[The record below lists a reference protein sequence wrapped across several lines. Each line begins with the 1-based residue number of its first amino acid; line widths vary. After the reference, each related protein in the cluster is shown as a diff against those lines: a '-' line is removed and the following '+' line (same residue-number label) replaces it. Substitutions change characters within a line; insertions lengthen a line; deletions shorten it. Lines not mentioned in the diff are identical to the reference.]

1 MADKIKESKD
11 ISALIET
18 LVPEFV
24 TADYPKM
31 KIFIE
36 KYYEFM
42 ESHQVY
48 FEGIA
53 FNEYKLVQE
62 GEDDASLEPDYWI
75 FEDEIN
81 SKLMPNGDP
90 NEFYD
95 DRVLDGGIVNHRI
108 QLESDRDTSK
118 DDQLQFQIGELVY
131 GNTTDAEAVVTG
143 ISGNTIAWIKP
154 TTQTNFIYGEELTGV
169 SSRAWTTFANGVT
182 AGIFSEGSIEGF
194 RTRGPIAATKEL
206 KAFQDID
213 TTVEGLID
221 SSWKKEFYTHVPK
234 QAETDRRKLLKQM
247 KEVYRSKG
255 GEASYDWLFRAI
267 FDSQDI
273 DYYYPKNDMMRLS
286 DGKWTKDKT
295 VKILTDTANNAHLF
309 EGKEIRGH
317 TSNATAIVEQ
327 TVTKTVG
334 MTQITELFLSNI
346 IEGTGGDGIT
356 GLFRKYEGVETPPDA
371 NNQTALG
378 FCSGIISD
386 VTIQYGG
393 SNYEIGDRIQFVSG
407 GGAEARGEVTALVD
421 DILKGFRITDAGDGY
436 CVGDK
441 LDFIDG
447 GTGGEGAAATVGTII
462 PTGKLLKNSNII
474 KDVEQFAINS
484 NNVNKPLFANSS
496 HTFTAEIKDESGAVW
511 DAAGAFFTSQFFN
524 VGDLIKRQ
532 KRIDSTEVYPE
543 GPGKGITLTQSGTTV
558 TLSSPLEHDEVLAI
572 IGGKLTYANGNNTI
586 IAAQGNTTTLYTKD
600 AHTIGSGQNFNIY
613 YGDEDPWAPSATV
626 VAANS
631 DILVYTLNSVHV
643 DDLGKQTITNF
654 SNNDTLILYDT
665 SKGVLG
671 DPLNANSS
679 DAAFTHTGFVFDV
692 GNTPESVSGWS
703 VTLGDAFAIGGGY
716 PVNQTNTTYNVSPI
730 LTYTEHDFGSIN
742 SLAITDGGS
751 GYQRLP
757 IITVAN
763 TFLTSIGNSREHTGD
778 PNSILNVNLHS
789 YSTGTITQ
797 IGQQVTLSGGY
808 FPTGTITTAN
818 GVGSSENNLLHI
830 TYANGV
836 QNYITNVSSNTIV
849 TVADTPDSDIS
860 TPEAYTLTYMATANT
875 FAAHDL
881 IYNDDYSARARVL
894 DFIDEPAVNTFPRS
908 IGKSYEGSYVERP
921 GQTNYMRRN
930 ILHGNTSLRVDM
942 LSTQE
947 FSGEL
952 SFISAEGPPDAYG
965 DPHRIVF
972 EDLSAIFPEDS
983 VTFMHTED
991 EDIIIAEDG
1000 SYIFAEDNG
1009 SDRITAFDGL
1019 STITYSTGTIT
1030 QSGNVITAVDGT
1042 TIFPNEI
1049 PYSTF
1054 SYANSLTT
1062 TVVAHTNSSSII
1074 VDSSRTISTA
1084 ETFSINYHPAAYH
1097 GETIGITAV
1106 SHQAN
1111 LTVTVTETGHTK
1123 INSDKVKIE
1132 GSTNLIFNGIFD
1144 VLPVDSNTY
1153 NYMLAEETSLQPA
1166 GALTSKLV
1174 KTSYLDTA
1182 NAAMIDTSLKGN
1194 NAVVEVSSVAA
1205 GSIKAI
1211 DITNVGA
1218 GYSSSPRVL
1227 ATDGDNNAQ
1236 ITAVVGAFAQ
1246 YPGKYRGTQGR
1257 LNDAPKIQDSR
1268 YYQSFS
1274 YVLKAPIDTTK
1285 YRAHVDRLV
1294 HPAGM
1299 KMFGELAIYLKASA
1313 ELFTSGFHAGSGNR
1327 QGPGKPSDVDDYDD
1341 SGYELGRPLYEQ
1353 LHTRRYHPIIIIN
1366 QPPNLPAQIT
1376 TYRQPEIEV
1385 YTHDTPYHAMDGRI
1399 VHRGNVNLIREDFR
1413 DVESMVRA
1421 SGTQLSF
1428 ILNAV
1433 GSNNDQF
1440 EVGEEVFQG
1449 TSWFTRI
1456 RKAEVAGYNH
1466 ATLTLTLI
1474 NMDPVG
1480 DFDLNMDI
1488 RGYISGAEYPILEE
1502 TTRPMGDITEIAHSM
1517 EIGDEVQITRADGA
1531 TADFWNGSYIIQ
1543 TIPDANTYQVFLS
1556 RYGKDGDP
1564 YGDPGEGAQ
1573 ATAQTAYGGAYLK
1586 VETKAVANVWRMSA
1600 QDYGSPFHGDI
1611 LHEDDVIDGVTYNWK
1626 TLLEEGDTYLLPM
1639 VEFPEAE
1646 SGTVTI
1652 DMSFSSDLM
1661 LEDHINPDTGNHE
1674 DGYVLAENHG
1684 TMGTGPQRYISL
1696 EDDTEGIQWSHERG
1710 HLGHET
1716 MSIPYMETTEVITVY
1731 ENFGDNLRLEDGSH
1745 FIEEGDETSRPLSRF
1760 MIEGSLPGHRST
1772 EAEQVLRPV
1781 GEIEFV
1787 KDWTD
1792 PVTGAVGFI
1801 YGGNNELS
1809 SGWAPAAALGVE
1821 TGPFIYEDG
1830 SEMGLEEG
1838 GTLQTSPP
1846 GEPEEGSLREYE
1858 FDLYENIGDN
1868 LRLEDDSHMI
1878 AEGDETTNVLSRF
1891 LISETS
1897 EKHFKTP
1904 VGEIEFDLYENA
1916 GQSLR
1921 LEDGSHLIEEGD
1933 PTTDLARFR
1942 TEDGIHVKDNF
1953 GEIEFQLANANTQP
1967 SLSQHEEQVE
1977 VHLVADRTYFNWH
1990 IVTED
1995 DDHIINEVIT
2005 EQWDQGTKF
2014 ALENNYLST
2023 FQYPGTEHVIDKSGI
2038 YSDNP
2043 MRVHQLLQFQG
2054 QIVGGP
2060 WMTRQVGSQIF
2071 GCQVGRARGSRQ
2083 KYQDGVNHTGDP
2095 FYRGDLGKFGEDRTL
2110 DGDAYRQNYGEAG
2123 SIPSGPGL
2131 NMNHPGRIGL
2141 FNQYWEL
2148 MSIHHPIMLTGPA
2161 WWKKFEMTT
2170 TTITSTPVITHWS
2183 PTANSQ
2189 VEQFFSEVTNRKPPG
2204 RKVQDGFFELEA
2216 LTDVGG
2222 GYFVL
2227 EEFRSSN
2234 DGRTGRILTDYE
2246 ISVKG
2251 ASTSS
2256 TTFNQPTGQ
2265 ISMAAGGTTVN
2276 GTDTLFQSQLS
2287 SGDIIQTFSENVI
2300 VEDDEGIVMESD
2312 ERIEHEDVTIEGLV
2326 QYADSGELAFH
2337 WNTPMERIRWY
2348 IATEETYGHWGNYY
2362 PGTGYDQETKE
2373 DTPGSYYLCGEES
2386 IYEQEIGLE
2395 INTPHDSS
2403 GEANK
2408 VIASESTWE
2417 QQNLLLEDGWKLLL
2431 TNQAEFRVE
2440 SVTNDTTATVTRGSI
2455 DGTGSVP
2462 FWRQSTEIERSASIS
2477 GLHY

>member
-671 DPLNANSS
+671 DALNANSS
-679 DAAFTHTGFVFDV
+679 DAAFTHTGFVFDIA
-692 GNTPESVSGWS
+692 NTPESVSGWS

-716 PVNQTNTTYNVSPI
+716 VQNQINTDWDVSPI

-742 SLAITDGGS
+742 TLAITDGGS

-763 TFLTSIGNSREHTGD
+763 TLLTSIGNSREHTGD
-778 PNSILNVNLHS
+778 LNSILNVNLHS

-797 IGQQVTLSGGY
+797 IGTQVTLSGGY
-808 FPTGTITTAN
+808 FPTGTITSAN
-818 GVGSSENNLLHI
+818 GVGTSENNLLHI

-836 QNYITNVSSNTIV
+836 QNYITNVTSNTIV
-849 TVADTPDSDIS
+849 TTADTPEYDIS
-860 TPEAYTLTYMATANT
+860 SPESYTLTYMATANT

-930 ILHGNTSLRVDM
+930 ILNGNTSLRVDM
-942 LSTQE
+942 LTTQE

-965 DPHRIVF
+965 NPHRIVL
-972 EDLSAIFPEDS
+972 EDLSGIYPEDS

-991 EDIIIAEDG
+991 EDIIINEDG

-1030 QSGNVITAVDGT
+1030 QSGNVITGT
-1042 TIFPNEI
+1042 ATIFPNEI
-1049 PYSTF
+1049 PYGTLA
-1054 SYANSLTT
+1054 YANSLTT
-1062 TVVAHTNSSSII
+1062 TVVSHTNSSSII
-1074 VDSSRTISTA
+1074 VDSSRTISTD
-1084 ETFSINYHPAAYH
+1084 ETFSINYNPASYH
-1097 GETIGITAV
+1097 GETIGISAV

-1111 LTVTVTETGHTK
+1111 LTVTVTEIGHTK
-1123 INSDKVKIE
+1123 TNSDRVKIE
-1132 GSTNLIFNGIFD
+1132 GSSQDIFNGIFC
-1144 VLPVDSNTY
+1144 P
-1153 NYMLAEETSLQPA
+1153 
-1166 GALTSKLV
+1166 
-1174 KTSYLDTA
+1174 
-1182 NAAMIDTSLKGN
+1182 
-1194 NAVVEVSSVAA
+1194 
-1205 GSIKAI
+1205 
-1211 DITNVGA
+1211 
-1218 GYSSSPRVL
+1218 
-1227 ATDGDNNAQ
+1227 
-1236 ITAVVGAFAQ
+1236 
-1246 YPGKYRGTQGR
+1246 
-1257 LNDAPKIQDSR
+1257 
-1268 YYQSFS
+1268 
-1274 YVLKAPIDTTK
+1274 
-1285 YRAHVDRLV
+1285 
-1294 HPAGM
+1294 
-1299 KMFGELAIYLKASA
+1299 
-1313 ELFTSGFHAGSGNR
+1313 
-1327 QGPGKPSDVDDYDD
+1327 
-1341 SGYELGRPLYEQ
+1341 
-1353 LHTRRYHPIIIIN
+1353 
-1366 QPPNLPAQIT
+1366 
-1376 TYRQPEIEV
+1376 
-1385 YTHDTPYHAMDGRI
+1385 
-1399 VHRGNVNLIREDFR
+1399 
-1413 DVESMVRA
+1413 
-1421 SGTQLSF
+1421 
-1428 ILNAV
+1428 
-1433 GSNNDQF
+1433 
-1440 EVGEEVFQG
+1440 
-1449 TSWFTRI
+1449 
-1456 RKAEVAGYNH
+1456 
-1466 ATLTLTLI
+1466 
-1474 NMDPVG
+1474 
-1480 DFDLNMDI
+1480 
-1488 RGYISGAEYPILEE
+1488 
-1502 TTRPMGDITEIAHSM
+1502 
-1517 EIGDEVQITRADGA
+1517 
-1531 TADFWNGSYIIQ
+1531 
-1543 TIPDANTYQVFLS
+1543 
-1556 RYGKDGDP
+1556 
-1564 YGDPGEGAQ
+1564 
-1573 ATAQTAYGGAYLK
+1573 
-1586 VETKAVANVWRMSA
+1586 
-1600 QDYGSPFHGDI
+1600 
-1611 LHEDDVIDGVTYNWK
+1611 
-1626 TLLEEGDTYLLPM
+1626 
-1639 VEFPEAE
+1639 
-1646 SGTVTI
+1646 
-1652 DMSFSSDLM
+1652 
-1661 LEDHINPDTGNHE
+1661 
-1674 DGYVLAENHG
+1674 
-1684 TMGTGPQRYISL
+1684 
-1696 EDDTEGIQWSHERG
+1696 
-1710 HLGHET
+1710 
-1716 MSIPYMETTEVITVY
+1716 
-1731 ENFGDNLRLEDGSH
+1731 
-1745 FIEEGDETSRPLSRF
+1745 
-1760 MIEGSLPGHRST
+1760 
-1772 EAEQVLRPV
+1772 
-1781 GEIEFV
+1781 
-1787 KDWTD
+1787 
-1792 PVTGAVGFI
+1792 
-1801 YGGNNELS
+1801 
-1809 SGWAPAAALGVE
+1809 
-1821 TGPFIYEDG
+1821 
-1830 SEMGLEEG
+1830 
-1838 GTLQTSPP
+1838 
-1846 GEPEEGSLREYE
+1846 
-1858 FDLYENIGDN
+1858 
-1868 LRLEDDSHMI
+1868 
-1878 AEGDETTNVLSRF
+1878 
-1891 LISETS
+1891 
-1897 EKHFKTP
+1897 
-1904 VGEIEFDLYENA
+1904 
-1916 GQSLR
+1916 
-1921 LEDGSHLIEEGD
+1921 
-1933 PTTDLARFR
+1933 
-1942 TEDGIHVKDNF
+1942 
-1953 GEIEFQLANANTQP
+1953 
-1967 SLSQHEEQVE
+1967 
-1977 VHLVADRTYFNWH
+1977 
-1990 IVTED
+1990 
-1995 DDHIINEVIT
+1995 
-2005 EQWDQGTKF
+2005 
-2014 ALENNYLST
+2014 
-2023 FQYPGTEHVIDKSGI
+2023 
-2038 YSDNP
+2038 
-2043 MRVHQLLQFQG
+2043 
-2054 QIVGGP
+2054 
-2060 WMTRQVGSQIF
+2060 
-2071 GCQVGRARGSRQ
+2071 
-2083 KYQDGVNHTGDP
+2083 
-2095 FYRGDLGKFGEDRTL
+2095 
-2110 DGDAYRQNYGEAG
+2110 
-2123 SIPSGPGL
+2123 
-2131 NMNHPGRIGL
+2131 
-2141 FNQYWEL
+2141 
-2148 MSIHHPIMLTGPA
+2148 
-2161 WWKKFEMTT
+2161 
-2170 TTITSTPVITHWS
+2170 
-2183 PTANSQ
+2183 
-2189 VEQFFSEVTNRKPPG
+2189 
-2204 RKVQDGFFELEA
+2204 
-2216 LTDVGG
+2216 
-2222 GYFVL
+2222 
-2227 EEFRSSN
+2227 
-2234 DGRTGRILTDYE
+2234 
-2246 ISVKG
+2246 
-2251 ASTSS
+2251 
-2256 TTFNQPTGQ
+2256 
-2265 ISMAAGGTTVN
+2265 
-2276 GTDTLFQSQLS
+2276 
-2287 SGDIIQTFSENVI
+2287 
-2300 VEDDEGIVMESD
+2300 
-2312 ERIEHEDVTIEGLV
+2312 
-2326 QYADSGELAFH
+2326 
-2337 WNTPMERIRWY
+2337 
-2348 IATEETYGHWGNYY
+2348 
-2362 PGTGYDQETKE
+2362 
-2373 DTPGSYYLCGEES
+2373 
-2386 IYEQEIGLE
+2386 
-2395 INTPHDSS
+2395 
-2403 GEANK
+2403 
-2408 VIASESTWE
+2408 
-2417 QQNLLLEDGWKLLL
+2417 
-2431 TNQAEFRVE
+2431 
-2440 SVTNDTTATVTRGSI
+2440 
-2455 DGTGSVP
+2455 
-2462 FWRQSTEIERSASIS
+2462 
-2477 GLHY
+2477 

>member
-1 MADKIKESKD
+1 MADKIKEAKD
-11 ISALIET
+11 ISSLIET

-62 GEDDASLEPDYWI
+62 GEDDFSLEPDYWV

-81 SKLMPNGDP
+81 NKLMPNGDP
-90 NEFYD
+90 NEFFD
-95 DRVLDGGIVNHRI
+95 PRVLDGAIINHRI

-118 DDQLQFQIGELVY
+118 DDQLQFQIGEYVY

-143 ISGNTIAWIKP
+143 VSGNTIAWIKP
-154 TTQTNFIYGEELTGV
+154 TTKTNFIYGEELTGV

-182 AGIFSEGSIEGF
+182 AGIFSDGSIEGF

-206 KAFQDID
+206 KDFADVD

-234 QAETDRRKLLKQM
+234 QAATDRRKLLKQM

-255 GEASYDWLFRAI
+255 GEASYDWLFKAI
-267 FDSQDI
+267 FNSQDI

-295 VKILTDTANNAHLF
+295 VKVKTDTANNIALF

-327 TVTKTVG
+327 TITKTVG
-334 MTQITELFLSNI
+334 MTQITELYLSNI
-346 IEGTGGDGIT
+346 VEGTGGDGIT
-356 GLFRKYEGVETPPDA
+356 GLFRKYEGVETEPDD
-371 NNQTALG
+371 NNETALG

-386 VTIQYGG
+386 VVISYGG
-393 SNYEIGDRIQFVSG
+393 SNYEIGDRIQFISG

-421 DILKGFRITDAGDGY
+421 DILKGFRIVDAGDGY

-447 GTGGEGAAATVGTII
+447 GTGGEGAAATVGTIV

-474 KDVEQFAINS
+474 KDVEQLAINS

-511 DAAGAFFTSQFFN
+511 GAAGSFFTSQFFN

-558 TLSSPLEHDEVLAI
+558 TLSSPLENDEVLAI

-586 IAAQGNTTTLYTKD
+586 IAGQGNTTTLYTKD
-600 AHTIGSGQNFNIY
+600 IHTIGSGQDFNIY

-671 DPLNANSS
+671 DALNANSS

-703 VTLGDAFAIGGGY
+703 VTLGDAFATGGGY
-716 PVNQTNTTYNVSPI
+716 LVNQTNTTYNVTPI

-742 SLAITDGGS
+742 TLAITNGGS

-763 TFLTSIGNSREHTGD
+763 TFLTSMGNSGEHTGD

-797 IGQQVTLSGGY
+797 IGNEITLSGGY
-808 FPTGTITTAN
+808 FPVGTITTAN

-860 TPEAYTLTYMATANT
+860 TPESYTLTYMATANT

-908 IGKSYEGSYVERP
+908 IGKSYEGSYVERA

-930 ILHGNTSLRVDM
+930 ILNGNTSLRVDM
-942 LSTQE
+942 LTTQE
-947 FSGEL
+947 FSGES

-965 DPHRIVF
+965 DHHRIVL
-972 EDLSAIFPEDS
+972 EDFSGIFPEDS
-983 VTFMHTED
+983 VTFMHTEAG
-991 EDIIIAEDG
+991 EIIINEDG
-1000 SYIFAEDNG
+1000 SYIFAEDSG

-1030 QSGNVITAVDGT
+1030 QSGNVITGVAAV
-1042 TIFPNEI
+1042 FPNEI

-1054 SYANSLTT
+1054 YYANNLTT
-1062 TVVAHTNSSSII
+1062 TVVAHTNSTSII
-1074 VDSSRTISTA
+1074 VDSSRTISSA
-1084 ETFSINYHPAAYH
+1084 ETFHINYNPAAYH
-1097 GETIGITAV
+1097 GETVGITAV

-1111 LTVTVTETGHTK
+1111 STVTVTENGHTK
-1123 INSDKVKIE
+1123 TNSDRVKIE
-1132 GSTNLIFNGIFD
+1132 GSGQHVFNGIFD
-1144 VLPVDSNTY
+1144 VLPIDSNTY
-1153 NYMLAEETSLQPA
+1153 NYMLPEETSLQPT
-1166 GALTSKLV
+1166 GAITSKLV

-1182 NAAMIDTSLKGN
+1182 NAAMADTSLKGN
-1194 NAVVEVSSVAA
+1194 NAVVEVTSVAA

-1218 GYSSSPRVL
+1218 GYSSAPRVL

-1236 ITAVVGAFAQ
+1236 IQAIVGAFAQ
-1246 YPGKYRGTQGR
+1246 YPGEYKGTQGR

-1285 YRAHVDRLV
+1285 YRAHVDRMV

-1299 KMFGELAIYLKASA
+1299 KMFGELAVYLKTSA
-1313 ELFTSGFHAGSGNR
+1313 ELFKSGVHAGSDGL
-1327 QGPGKPSDVDDYDD
+1327 PKDVDDYDD

-1399 VHRGNVNLIREDFR
+1399 VHRGNVNLVREDFR
-1413 DVESMVRA
+1413 DVESMTRS

-1428 ILNAV
+1428 IMNAV
-1433 GSNNDQF
+1433 GSNGDQF
-1440 EVGEEVFQG
+1440 EIGEEVFQG

-1466 ATLTLTLI
+1466 DTLALSLI

-1502 TTRPMGDITEIAHSM
+1502 TTRPMGDIEEIGHSM
-1517 EIGDEVQITRADGA
+1517 QIGDEVQITRAGGS

-1543 TIPDANTYQVFLS
+1543 TVPDANTYQVFLS
-1556 RYGKDGDP
+1556 RYGKGGDP
-1564 YGDPGEGAQ
+1564 YGDPGENAA

-1611 LHEDDVIDGVTYNWK
+1611 LHEDHVIEGVTYNFK

-1661 LEDHINPDTGNHE
+1661 LEDHINPDTAMHE
-1674 DGYVLAENHG
+1674 TGYVLAENHG
-1684 TMGTGPQRYISL
+1684 TMGTGPQRYVAL

-1731 ENFGDNLRLEDGSH
+1731 ENFGDNLQLEDGSH
-1745 FIEEGDETSRPLSRF
+1745 IIEEGDETSRPLSRF
-1760 MIEGSLPGHRST
+1760 MTEGSLPGHRST
-1772 EAEQVLRPV
+1772 EYEHGKRPV
-1781 GEIEFV
+1781 GEIEFEI
-1787 KDWTD
+1787 KQYRGWNFLLEDDETSWIANEEED
-1792 PVTGAVGFI
+1792 PFTGKV
-1801 YGGNNELS
+1801 YKLQ
-1809 SGWAPAAALGVE
+1809 
-1821 TGPFIYEDG
+1821 T
-1830 SEMGLEEG
+1830 EEG
-1838 GTLQTSPP
+1838 YFKSLAGTA
-1846 GEPEEGSLREYE
+1846 GDEHRYE

-1878 AEGDETTNVLSRF
+1878 EEGDEASNLSRF

-1933 PTTDLARFR
+1933 PTTDLSRFR

-1953 GEIEFQLANANTQP
+1953 GVIEFELVPDNTR
-1967 SLSQHEEQVE
+1967 SSISQHEEQVE
-1977 VHLVADRTYFNWH
+1977 VHLVADRSYFNWH
-1990 IVTED
+1990 LMTED
-1995 DDHIINEVIT
+1995 DDNIVFEETAAN
-2005 EQWDQGTKF
+2005 QWELGTKL
-2014 ALENNYLST
+2014 AVEQNYLRT
-2023 FQYPGTEHVIDKSGI
+2023 FQFPGTEWMLDKTA
-2038 YSDNP
+2038 YLADNP
-2043 MRVHQLLQFQG
+2043 MRVYKIHHAMNQTAGGEWMQR
-2054 QIVGGP
+2054 QIGV
-2060 WMTRQVGSQIF
+2060 QAF
-2071 GCQVGRARGSRQ
+2071 GCQVGRCRGARE
-2083 KYQDGVNHTGDP
+2083 KYLDGVNHTGDP
-2095 FYRGDLGKFGEDRTL
+2095 LQRGSLGKFGEDRTL

-2161 WWKKFEMTT
+2161 WWKKFELPTT
-2170 TTITSTPVITHWS
+2170 AVTSTPIITHS
-2183 PTANSQ
+2183 LTANTQ
-2189 VEQFFSEVTNRKPPG
+2189 VEQFFSEVVNEKPPG
-2204 RKVQDGFFELEA
+2204 RKVQDGFFELETFT
-2216 LTDVGG
+2216 TDTGT

-2227 EEFRSSN
+2227 EEFRSTG
-2234 DGRTGRILTDYE
+2234 DGRTGRIYTDYD
-2246 ISVKG
+2246 ISIKG
-2251 ASTSS
+2251 ASSS
-2256 TTFNQPTGQ
+2256 FTTFSSPTGQ
-2265 ISMAAGGTTVN
+2265 ITMAAGSTTLN
-2276 GTDTLFQSQLS
+2276 GSDTLFQSELS
-2287 SGDIIQTFSENVI
+2287 SGDIIQTFSEHVL
-2300 VEDDEGIVMESD
+2300 VEDDDGIVMESD
-2312 ERIEHEDVTIEGLV
+2312 ERIEHETITIDGLV
-2326 QYADSGELAFH
+2326 EYAGVDELSFH

-2348 IATEETYGHWGNYY
+2348 IATEETQGQWGNYY

-2373 DTPGSYYLCGEES
+2373 DTPGSYYLCGEAS
-2386 IYEQEIGLE
+2386 NYEQEIELE
-2395 INTPHDSS
+2395 INTPDP
-2403 GEANK
+2403 GGVGNK
-2408 VIASESTWE
+2408 VVASETTYE
-2417 QQNLLLEDGWKLLL
+2417 QQNLVLEDGWKLLL
-2431 TNQAEFRVE
+2431 TNQAEFRVDTI
-2440 SVTNDTTATVTRGSI
+2440 TNDTTATVTRGSI

-2462 FWRQSTEIERSASIS
+2462 FWKQSIETEVIASVS